1 MSITSRSERRAQRAA
16 SASGREADAGRS
28 ARQKTLKSS
37 IQCTG
42 AGLHSGAKVSMTLC
56 PAEPDTGI
64 AFRRTDIAGGGAL
77 IPAHWKYVVDT
88 RRGTTVGNGAGV
100 AVATVEHLLAAFAG
114 CEIDNALVEITGP
127 EVPVMDGSAEP
138 FVFLIECAG
147 VVEQDAPRRGIRV
160 LKPMLVR
167 DGASLAA
174 LAPGD
179 GLTVHLEIEFDSPA
193 VARQEC
199 VFRMVNG
206 GFKSDICRA
215 RTFGFL
221 DEVDDLHAAGL
232 AQGGS
237 LDNAVVVSGK
247 TVLND
252 GGLRYSDE
260 FVRHKVLDAI
270 GDLYLAGGPL
280 VGHFHGVQSGHTL
293 NRRLLAALFADP
305 GAWEP
310 AEVEAAPAAPAEGEW
325 APASLA
331 ASA

>member
-1 MSITSRSERRAQRAA
+1 
-16 SASGREADAGRS
+16 
-28 ARQKTLKSS
+28 
-37 IQCTG
+37 
-42 AGLHSGAKVSMTLC
+42 MTLC

-64 AFRRTDIAGGGAL
+64 TFRRTDIAGAGAL
-77 IPAHWKYVVDT
+77 VRAHWTHVTDT
-88 RRGTTVGNGAGV
+88 RLGTTVSNGDGV
-100 AVATVEHLLAAFAG
+100 SVATVEHLMAAFAG

-147 VVEQDAPRRGIRV
+147 VIQQDAVRRAIRVVKPVAVGDGPRRAT
-160 LKPMLVR
+160 L
-167 DGASLAA
+167 S
-174 LAPGD
+174 PGD
-179 GLTVHLEIEFDSPA
+179 GFTVHLEIDFDSPA

-206 GFKSDICRA
+206 VFKSDICRA

-221 DEVDDLHAAGL
+221 DEVDGLRAAGL
-232 AQGGS
+232 VQGGS

-247 TVLND
+247 TILND

-270 GDLYLAGGPL
+270 GDLYLTGGPII
-280 VGHFHGVQSGHTL
+280 GHFHGVQSGHAL
-293 NRRLLAALFADP
+293 NCRLLAALFADDE
-305 GAWEP
+305 AWQRTDLDASAPSP
-310 AEVEAAPAAPAEGEW
+310 AGGVGI
-325 APASLA
+325 PASLA